1 MGNDPTTTESANVGT
16 SGASDA
22 TTTSDTGGT
31 GQPGATRSII
41 GSFLVSNVDYA
52 ALNND
57 TSLKTQFEDQ
67 CKNTIA
73 GAAGTTASNV
83 QVTLSSGSVNVDY
96 TIVLPTSSSASARAA
111 LTSAISGNLTTDL
124 VEALSAILGI
134 DAVTSGSMSVSRLVC
149 DDVEHDFTGG
159 ASLGTS
165 NLYTAAV
172 LAIAAFAAPRRLGVT
187 QV

>member
-1 MGNDPTTTESANVGT
+1 MGKTE
-16 SGASDA
+16 
-22 TTTSDTGGT
+22 
-31 GQPGATRSII
+31 
-41 GSFLVSNVDYA
+41 
-52 ALNND
+52 
-57 TSLKTQFEDQ
+57 FENQ

-73 GAAGTTASNV
+73 GAAGTLASNV

-124 VEALSAILGI
+124 VEALSAISGI
-134 DAVTSGSMSVSRLVC
+134 DAVTAGSMSVSRLVC

-165 NLYTAAV
+165 SPWKGTVLWAWMPAV
-172 LAIAAFAAPRRLGVT
+172 GDRKESGRLVTRRRLY
-187 QV
+187 

>member
-1 MGNDPTTTESANVGT
+1 MGTTESTNVGT
-16 SGASDA
+16 PGASDA
-22 TTTSDTGGT
+22 TTTSDVGGS
-31 GQPGATRSII
+31 GQPGATRSIM

-57 TSLKTQFEDQ
+57 TSLKTQFENQ

-73 GAAGTTASNV
+73 GAAETLASNV

-96 TIVLPTSSSASARAA
+96 TIVQPTSSSASARTA

-124 VEALSAILGI
+124 VENLRAIPGI
-134 DAVTSGSMSVSRLVC
+134 EAVTSGSMSVSSLVV
-149 DDVEHDFTGG
+149 DDVEHSFTGG
-159 ASLGTS
+159 ASHRTS

-172 LAIAAFAAPRRLGVT
+172 LALAAFAAPRRL
-187 QV
+187 